1 MYKNKFITS
10 LLLVAFTIVL
20 AHSIIPHHHYD
31 GNNNEF
37 AYSSQSHDEENS
49 LQHSFEMYGKST
61 NTADYFLPTNHYVPL
76 FDFYENVNTA
86 TQSFIFSNVIVIID
100 RKYNHYLPPT
110 LSTHYLF
117 SLPFRGPPVI

>member
-10 LLLVAFTIVL
+10 LLLFAFTIVL

-61 NTADYFLPTNHYVPL
+61 NTADYFLPTNHNISL
-76 FDFYENVNTA
+76 LDFYASVNTK
-86 TQSFIFSNVIVIID
+86 TQSFKFSNVIVTID
-100 RKYNHYLPPT
+100 RKYKHYQPPI

-117 SLPFRGPPVI
+117 SLALRGPPAI